1 MLTDRPDQWYA
12 ADCSCSSRRLSRE
25 DVVKPLSLNQTCFAR
40 VPADPDQWYAAALL
54 ILFCFQVMP
63 KVSAQTITGS
73 APVPRLFCKFGQSA
87 FPPMFWC
94 SGAVST
100 NFSGRQAANPQTLYQ
115 RARRRSL
122 LSACPCV
129 VTAFR
134 FSRRPLMTLG
144 GWMLCLGSRMMLPE
158 RACTKPVGTP
168 GRCFLFCFP
177 LPLKD

>member
-1 MLTDRPDQWYA
+1 MLFPKTITGRRCKTAISEPDLLRSCARRSRPMV
-12 ADCSCSSRRLSRE
+12 CSS
-25 DVVKPLSLNQTCFAR
+25 
-40 VPADPDQWYAAALL
+40 LL

-122 LSACPCV
+122 LSACSCV

-144 GWMLCLGSRMMLPE
+144 GWMLCLGSRMMLSE
-158 RACTKPVGTP
+158 RSCTKPDWTAS
-168 GRCFLFCFP
+168 RCFLFCFP